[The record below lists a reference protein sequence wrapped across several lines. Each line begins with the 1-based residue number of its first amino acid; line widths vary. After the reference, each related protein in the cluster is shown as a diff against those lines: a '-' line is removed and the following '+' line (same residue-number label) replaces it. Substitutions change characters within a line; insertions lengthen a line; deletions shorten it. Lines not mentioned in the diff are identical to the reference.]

1 MSSLPTLGLSKADT
15 TKSGGA
21 ELYYEVVWAVDPCL
35 QKMLCL
41 PSPWPEATL
50 PAGLPEAESEARLSV
65 TNGERRWW
73 RARSQHSPKSTL
85 WQGSCLPLPRDALL
99 STALGN
105 HVAPACLGDKDSP
118 WRLVSL
124 FLLLCCAAQC
134 PNPSQWARRTFLRA
148 GRWKRSWLFLP
159 WQCAGACSLQEL
171 GQRSID
177 PKYRE
182 LWVLPDFL
190 YNFGK
195 TPWHLHFSSLFC
207 LLHNP
212 QVYNCL
218 C

>member
-21 ELYYEVVWAVDPCL
+21 GLYYEVVWAVDPCL

-65 TNGERRWW
+65 TNRERRWW

-124 FLLLCCAAQC
+124 FRLLCCAAQC

-148 GRWKRSWLFLP
+148 GRWRRSWLFLP

-171 GQRSID
+171 GQRVH
-177 PKYRE
+177 
-182 LWVLPDFL
+182 W
-190 YNFGK
+190 
-195 TPWHLHFSSLFC
+195 
-207 LLHNP
+207 P
-212 QVYNCL
+212 QVQRTLGSAWFSVQLWENSL
-218 C
+218 ASPLLFTFLPFTQSSGI